1 MRSRFTLKLL
11 PILALLCAGA
21 MPTSLPAGGEP
32 EAHVPATA
40 APTAPA
46 DLGRIGWQSLELGAS
61 NLLGSAVSR
70 LRLYSEPAAA
80 LEPELR
86 PAGGRLLVLLADS
99 RVAGNRERRSVWFDP
114 DRGLVQ
120 RCRVGFGR
128 SDSRAKCYDYEAR
141 TVRRERRESDL
152 TAAAIDAQPDWIRDG
167 ARSALAL
174 ARDWPVSSAGRL
186 SLPDAI
192 PEAAGLV
199 SPTLLLPLASAA
211 DLHAPGDTHVLYVHT
226 DHDFF
231 RVSLRVSGREP
242 IETDYRL
249 ESIDGERR
257 IRERVEALVIRMQ
270 ATPLGRPEDSFE
282 LLGLRPPLTLLL
294 DPATRL
300 PLAVRGDAP
309 RLGPGEVRLQAA
321 RLSE

>member
-1 MRSRFTLKLL
+1 MRSQSMRKLL
-11 PILALLCAGA
+11 PAVALFCVGA
-21 MPTSLPAGGEP
+21 LPAALPAGGEP
-32 EAHVPATA
+32 HMQIPAAETPA
-40 APTAPA
+40 APA
-46 DLGRIGWQSLELGAS
+46 DLSRIGWESLELGAS
-61 NLLGSAVSR
+61 SLLGSAVSR
-70 LRLYSEPAAA
+70 LRLYSEPASTLDPA
-80 LEPELR
+80 LQPGDR
-86 PAGGRLLVLLADS
+86 HLLVLLADS

-128 SDSRAKCYDYEAR
+128 SDSRAKCYRYAAR
-141 TVRRERRESDL
+141 SIQRERRESDL
-152 TAAAIDAQPDWIRDG
+152 TAAAIDARPDWTRDG

-186 SLPDAI
+186 SLPNAI

-199 SPTLLLPLASAA
+199 SPTLLLPLASGA
-211 DLHAPGDTHVLYVHT
+211 DLFAPGDSRVFHVHT

-231 RVSLRVSGREP
+231 RVTLQVSGREP
-242 IETDYRL
+242 IEADYRL
-249 ESIDGERR
+249 DSARGERR
-257 IRERVEALVIRMQ
+257 VRERIEALVIRLQ
-270 ATPLGRPEDSFE
+270 VTPLNRPEDGFE

-300 PLAVRGDAP
+300 PLALRGDAP